1 MCYRIFVLKIYH
13 LLLQSFNNILLP
25 VDLSLNTEM
34 AVTKA
39 IELVDSRGA
48 VIHLVHVVNPE
59 NKDHSF
65 FKEGKISELNKW
77 KETIE
82 RDVPG
87 TVVSIHFIRGKPV
100 EKMIVQKAKEVHA
113 QLIIM
118 ARHAKRKWLRF
129 KKPISSSYI
138 AKETHSAVL
147 TIQQGA
153 FLNKIKSIVLPIRSF
168 IPKRKVDML
177 APFVHNK
184 GTTIYLV
191 SVMNK
196 EANDLDYSSTSHA
209 LIETYRIL
217 KEAANCQIVHKL
229 VNGNNLAKTLLL
241 FAESVQADMLLLN
254 PEESQVWSITG
265 PQDFSY
271 LLKRQSRL
279 QVMAIDPDS
288 GEL

>member
-1 MCYRIFVLKIYH
+1 M
-13 LLLQSFNNILLP
+13 QSFNNILLP
-25 VDLSLNTEM
+25 VDFSMNSEI

-39 IELVDSRGA
+39 IELASSGGT
-48 VIHLVHVVNPE
+48 VIHIMHVVNPE
-59 NKDHSF
+59 NRSSSF
-65 FKEGKISELNKW
+65 SKEDKTSELNKL
-77 KETIE
+77 KEIIE
-82 RDVPG
+82 RAVPG
-87 TVVSIHFIRGKPV
+87 TEVNTHIVKGKPV
-100 EKMIVQKAKEVHA
+100 EKMIVQKAKEIHA

-118 ARHAKRKWLRF
+118 ARHAKRKWLPF
-129 KKPISSSYI
+129 KKSISSSRI

-147 TIQQGA
+147 TIQPGA

-168 IPKRKVDML
+168 IPKRKVDIL
-177 APFVHNK
+177 APFVNNK

-229 VNGNNLAKTLLL
+229 VNHNNLAKTLLL

-265 PQDFSY
+265 LQDFSY

-279 QVMAIDPDS
+279 QVMAIDSIS
-288 GEL
+288 GEP

>member
-1 MCYRIFVLKIYH
+1 
-13 LLLQSFNNILLP
+13 
-25 VDLSLNTEM
+25 M

-39 IELVDSRGA
+39 IELASSRGA
-48 VIHLVHVVNPE
+48 VINIMHVVKPE
-59 NKDHSF
+59 NKSSSVL
-65 FKEGKISELNKW
+65 KEDKISELNKL
-77 KETIE
+77 KEIIE
-82 RDVPG
+82 RAVPG
-87 TVVSIHFIRGKPV
+87 TEVNIHIIRGKPV

-118 ARHAKRKWLRF
+118 ARHAKRKWLQF
-129 KKPISSSYI
+129 KKPISSSNI

-147 TIQQGA
+147 TIQPGA
-153 FLNKIKSIVLPIRSF
+153 FHNKIKSIVLPIRSF
-168 IPKRKVDML
+168 IPKRKVDLL
-177 APFVHNK
+177 APFVINK

-217 KEAANCQIVHKL
+217 KEAANCRIVHKL
-229 VNGNNLAKTLLL
+229 VNDNNLAKTLLL

-254 PEESQVWSITG
+254 PEESQIWSITG
-265 PQDFSY
+265 LRDFSY

-279 QVMAIDPDS
+279 QVMAIDPNSD
-288 GEL
+288 EP

>member
-1 MCYRIFVLKIYH
+1 
-13 LLLQSFNNILLP
+13 
-25 VDLSLNTEM
+25 M

-39 IELVDSRGA
+39 IELAGSGGA
-48 VIHLVHVVNPE
+48 VIHIMHVVNPE
-59 NKDHSF
+59 KKSSSIS
-65 FKEGKISELNKW
+65 EGDEISELNIL
-77 KETIE
+77 KEIIE
-82 RDVPG
+82 RAVPG
-87 TVVSIHFIRGKPV
+87 TEVNIYIITGKPV

-113 QLIIM
+113 QLIIL
-118 ARHAKRKWLRF
+118 ARHSKRKWLRF
-129 KKPISSSYI
+129 KKPISSSNI

-177 APFVHNK
+177 TPFVNNK

-191 SVMNK
+191 SIMNK

-229 VNGNNLAKTLLL
+229 VNDNNLTKTLLL

-254 PEESQVWSITG
+254 PEESRVRSITG
-265 PQDFSY
+265 LQDFSY

-279 QVMAIDPDS
+279 QVMAVDPNAA
-288 GEL
+288 EP

>member
-1 MCYRIFVLKIYH
+1 
-13 LLLQSFNNILLP
+13 
-25 VDLSLNTEM
+25 M

-39 IELVDSRGA
+39 IELVGSKGA
-48 VIHLVHVVNPE
+48 VINVMHVVKPE
-59 NKDHSF
+59 NKSSSF
-65 FKEGKISELNKW
+65 FKEDKISELNKL
-77 KETIE
+77 KEIIE
-82 RDVPG
+82 RAVPG
-87 TVVSIHFIRGKPV
+87 TVVNIHIIRGKPV
-100 EKMIVQKAKEVHA
+100 EKMIVQKGKEVHA

-118 ARHAKRKWLRF
+118 ARHAKRKWLSF
-129 KKPISSSYI
+129 KKPISSSNI

-147 TIQQGA
+147 TIQPGA

-177 APFVHNK
+177 APFVINK

-191 SVMNK
+191 SIMNK
-196 EANDLDYSSTSHA
+196 EADDLDYSSTSHA

-229 VNGNNLAKTLLL
+229 VNDNNLAKTLLL

-254 PEESQVWSITG
+254 PEESQIWSITG
-265 PQDFSY
+265 LQDFSY

-279 QVMAIDPDS
+279 QVMAIDPNS
-288 GEL
+288 GEP

>member
-1 MCYRIFVLKIYH
+1 M
-13 LLLQSFNNILLP
+13 LQSFNNILLP

-34 AVTKA
+34 AVAKA
-39 IELVDSRGA
+39 IELVGSGGA
-48 VIHLVHVVNPE
+48 VIHIVHVVNPE
-59 NKDHSF
+59 NKGSF
-65 FKEGKISELNKW
+65 LFREDKISGLNEL
-77 KETIE
+77 KEIIE
-82 RDVPG
+82 RAAPG
-87 TVVSIHFIRGKPV
+87 TEVNIHIIRSKLV
-100 EKMIVQKAKEVHA
+100 EKMIIQKAKDVHA
-113 QLIIM
+113 QLIIL
-118 ARHAKRKWLRF
+118 ARHAERKWLRF
-129 KKPISSSYI
+129 KRPISSFNI

-147 TIQQGA
+147 TIQAGA

-168 IPKRKVDML
+168 IPNRKVDML
-177 APFVHNK
+177 TPFVNNK

-191 SVMNK
+191 SIMNK

-229 VNGNNLAKTLLL
+229 VNNNNLAKTLLL

-254 PEESQVWSITG
+254 PEESQVRSITG
-265 PQDFSY
+265 MQDFSY

-288 GEL
+288 GEP